1 MALDKVL
8 HKIQE
13 DIDELVKS
21 LEVFMEDTIQPTVDE
36 CDSLQKKLYLLQENL
51 AVYKYNKSN
60 KELSPSFNLHS
71 KISEIEVKEKEP
83 VIVPTPEVK
92 PIIPVVEE
100 KVVEQTPPPPP
111 VVQEE
116 PVKPAVKVAPLSV
129 GLNDKFRFI
138 NELFSQNNSEYGIA
152 LEQLNNLGNWR
163 DTEIYLNSLRD
174 LYDWKPNQEV
184 VKYLYALA
192 KKRFD

>member
-1 MALDKVL
+1 MALDKLL

-13 DIDELVKS
+13 DIHELAKS
-21 LEVFMEDTIQPTVDE
+21 LEFFMEDTIQPTVDE
-36 CDSLQKKLYLLQENL
+36 CESLQKKLYLLQENL

-71 KISEIEVKEKEP
+71 KISEVEVKEPEQEP
-83 VIVPTPEVK
+83 VIAEIKIVPAP
-92 PIIPVVEE
+92 EE
-100 KVVEQTPPPPP
+100 KKKEEIPAP
-111 VVQEE
+111 VIEE
-116 PVKPAVKVAPLSV
+116 APTRSVNVAPLSV

-138 NELFSQNNSEYGIA
+138 NELFSQNNSEYAIA
-152 LEQLNNLGNWR
+152 MEQLNNLKTWR

-174 LYDWKPNQEV
+174 LYEWKTSQEV